1 MCFQKIRKFL
11 QSLDIYFR
19 YFYKKTTFAVANR
32 ITTSM
37 PILLK
42 YTLTDL
48 LNLLPWRKLRKQKG
62 KIREKIAQKRRIMP
76 KDKCA
81 ELSKS
86 IVARIESL
94 PDFES
99 AERIMIY
106 YPIHREADIM
116 PLAERHPEKLFY
128 LPVTHRRT
136 IEVRQYVSGDRLHHG
151 RFGIPEPK
159 GSRYRGKLDMIIVP
173 GIAFDH
179 QCNRLGRGGGY
190 YDRFLRHFSDVLKV
204 GVGYDFQLVREPL
217 PVSRHD
223 KAVDI
228 VITDQQ
234 TARRE

>member
-1 MCFQKIRKFL
+1 M
-11 QSLDIYFR
+11 
-19 YFYKKTTFAVANR
+19 
-32 ITTSM
+32 
-37 PILLK
+37 
-42 YTLTDL
+42 

-76 KDKCA
+76 KEMCA

-94 PDFES
+94 PEFES
-99 AERIMIY
+99 AEHVMIY
-106 YPIHREADIM
+106 YPIHREADILS
-116 PLAERHPEKLFY
+116 LAERHPEKLFY

-136 IEVRQYVSGDRLHHG
+136 IEVRPYDSSEKLHRG

-159 GSRYRGKLDMIIVP
+159 GRRYRGKLDMIIVP

-190 YDRFLRHFSDVLKV
+190 YDRFLRHYSDVLKV

-217 PVSRHD
+217 PVGRHD

-228 VITDQQ
+228 VVTDKQ
-234 TARRE
+234 TASRE